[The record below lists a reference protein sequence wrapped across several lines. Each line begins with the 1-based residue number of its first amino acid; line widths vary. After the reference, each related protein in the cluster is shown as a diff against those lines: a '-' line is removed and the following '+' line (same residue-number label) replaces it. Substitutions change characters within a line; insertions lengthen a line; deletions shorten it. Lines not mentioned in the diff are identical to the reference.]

1 MEELLTVLLIDDQS
15 IIGEAV
21 RRMLEPEGDIV
32 FHYCQNPLKS
42 LQFARQYKPTVILQ
56 DLVMPEMDGL
66 LLVRFLRSQ
75 DAPTRDTPLIV
86 LSSKEE
92 PGTKTKAFELGAN
105 DYLVKLPDRLE
116 LIARIRYHSRAYLN
130 LRKRQEAEAQLK
142 VLNQK
147 LKAENLR
154 LGAELNVARQLQ
166 QMVLPKPEELENIE
180 GLDIAGFMEPADEIG
195 GDYYDVLHT
204 DGVVT
209 IGIGDVTGHGL
220 ESGILMLMTQT
231 AVRTLQE
238 IKESDPVKFLDSLNR
253 TLYHNVQR
261 TDSDKNLTLAILN
274 YSEGRVSIS
283 GQHEETL
290 LVRSVGHI
298 KRIDTMDL
306 GLHIYNYRKTI
317 VFEMQPVIL
326 FFRGSR

>member
-1 MEELLTVLLIDDQS
+1 MTGNTYHPTSSTDEPSNFFKMRLPWGIDD
-15 IIGEAV
+15 I
-21 RRMLEPEGDIV
+21 
-32 FHYCQNPLKS
+32 
-42 LQFARQYKPTVILQ
+42 
-56 DLVMPEMDGL
+56 
-66 LLVRFLRSQ
+66 
-75 DAPTRDTPLIV
+75 
-86 LSSKEE
+86 
-92 PGTKTKAFELGAN
+92 
-105 DYLVKLPDRLE
+105 
-116 LIARIRYHSRAYLN
+116 
-130 LRKRQEAEAQLK
+130 
-142 VLNQK
+142 
-147 LKAENLR
+147 
-154 LGAELNVARQLQ
+154 
-166 QMVLPKPEELENIE
+166 
-180 GLDIAGFMEPADEIG
+180 
-195 GDYYDVLHT
+195 
-204 DGVVT
+204 
-209 IGIGDVTGHGL
+209 TGHGL